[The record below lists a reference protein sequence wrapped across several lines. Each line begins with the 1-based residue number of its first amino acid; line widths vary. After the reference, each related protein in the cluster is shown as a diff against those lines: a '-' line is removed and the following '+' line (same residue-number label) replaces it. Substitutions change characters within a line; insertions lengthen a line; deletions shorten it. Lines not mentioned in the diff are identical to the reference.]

1 MLFYYLRVLRCKRY
15 SLVITYS
22 KCIVLNIYK
31 NDIYRDI
38 IRIVII
44 NGITVQLLRIIN
56 VNNVYDSLHE

>member
-1 MLFYYLRVLRCKRY
+1 M
-15 SLVITYS
+15 VITYS